1 MIRQRLDLLIAMTF
15 FFLFTMPEISS
26 GMVNNYLSI
35 VLQETLNPALQQSEI
50 PICVEHQQF
59 FAANRLFK
67 RLIYLHPITNHT
79 ILLHT
84 RYAWTQGKCA
94 TAEELL
100 QSAIAMDPYWG
111 SVVAASIWIV
121 NKEKVPVEL
130 QDDLSQYA
138 QSRGQLADSKGDF
151 ESAIQWDEI
160 SLHLAP
166 NKDAA
171 TQLSGIYARTGDS
184 ASILAT
190 WELFKEQLTPDDAD
204 YWWAEAQIAEL
215 QKDWLQAIAAY
226 KQFVPMS
233 SDQYSVLMR
242 LGEIYAQVKDYENA
256 ADAYTKAIQ
265 ERPTVMMPYLALGHL
280 ALGEGDYKTA
290 LFWYKQ
296 AEIVEPNADEP
307 KFFQGRVY
315 CESDYFSQA
324 EAFFEA
330 ARIADFDD
338 PSLYFYWALCLDKQ
352 GDAMR
357 AVDTMKQAIDFSVE
371 VGTQPVA
378 WMVMLGD
385 WLKDQGETEK
395 AKIAYQQALAWQPES
410 SFIQQ
415 RIQSVQK

>member
-1 MIRQRLDLLIAMTF
+1 MIRLRLNPLLVTTL
-15 FFLFTMPEISS
+15 FFLFAAPKIFW
-26 GMVNNYLSI
+26 GMVNNYLSV
-35 VLQETLNPALQQSEI
+35 VLQETLNPVLQQSEI
-50 PICVEHQQF
+50 PICAEHQQILTV
-59 FAANRLFK
+59 NRLFK
-67 RLIYLHPITNHT
+67 SLITLQPITDHT
-79 ILLHT
+79 ISLHT
-84 RYAWTQGKCA
+84 RYAWTQGDC
-94 TAEELL
+94 TVAEELI
-100 QSAIAMDPYWG
+100 QTTIAIDPYWG
-111 SVVAASIWIV
+111 SVVAASIWV
-121 NKEKVPVEL
+121 VDKEKTPVEL
-130 QDDLSQYA
+130 QDDLSRYA

-160 SLHLAP
+160 SLQLAP

-184 ASILAT
+184 VSILAT

-307 KFFQGRVY
+307 KFFQGRAY
-315 CESDYFSQA
+315 CESDNFPQA

-330 ARIADFDD
+330 ARIADLDD

-357 AVDTMKQAIDFSVE
+357 AVDTMKQAIDLSIE
-371 VGTQPVA
+371 AGTQPVA

-415 RIQSVQK
+415 RVQSVQK